1 MDRLMIVLILL
12 ALAAWAWSEPLDKAK
27 LTADYQAADAASKEG
42 KGLSESADSGT
53 LGWGEASYLRNYS
66 RMWLVTHDI
75 YWLEK
80 IEDHFTRIIANA
92 TDPDGDGFL
101 GWQTPTYSAAVYW
114 ALPLHNRG
122 TATIEPGF
130 FKEMGKLNAEVT
142 GHVYVLSFEEAAS
155 FSVWDQTTRQRV
167 AEKQAYT
174 PGAVITAI
182 PGCKVKISG
191 ETAVGDRFM
200 VRTLKPEPTEFAVH
214 EGMIAYPV
222 AVFIEAVKQD
232 PKLQERFGASADKFL
247 QFINQHMLRK
257 HEYDW
262 LTLTP
267 QPALPA
273 VAAGGGT
280 AGGVQAPALQ
290 NGGAAVAQMGAWRFR
305 DLITDRY
312 PNRIM
317 PHNQYLAL
325 ARAFLVLKDVP
336 GADPLMGQRA
346 EQMARFFRASLI
358 EQEAAFT
365 WHYWDWLEEGKP
377 DHSGFEDTS
386 HGTIDV
392 GFAAEAAMRGVVFTE
407 ADMKRFT
414 RTVLDLMWNQSEEEP
429 KLGPNCAT
437 RGDKFSFVMSDW
449 VDLCRWEPKIYELAL
464 KTYAPKMSAT
474 SAPLMLRAESLC
486 GTAGQK

>member
-1 MDRLMIVLILL
+1 MTCWHWLVVALL
-12 ALAAWAWSEPLDKAK
+12 LTSVACAAPLDKDK
-27 LTADYQAADAASKEG
+27 LVADYKAADAAYKDG

-66 RMWLVTHDI
+66 SLWLVTHDT
-75 YWLEK
+75 YWLAK
-80 IEDHFTRIIANA
+80 IEDHFTRIMASA

-114 ALPLHNRG
+114 CSALHNRG

-130 FKEMGKLNAEVT
+130 FKEMGKAAKDVT
-142 GHVYVLSFEEAAS
+142 GHVYIISFDEAAS
-155 FSVWDQTTRQRV
+155 FSVWDQTTRQRI
-167 AEKQAYT
+167 AEKQPYK
-174 PGAVITAI
+174 PDAVITAI
-182 PGCKVKISG
+182 PGCKVKIAG

-200 VRTLKPEPTEFAVH
+200 VRTLQPEPTEFTVH
-214 EGMIAYPV
+214 EGMIAHPV
-222 AVFIEAVKQD
+222 AIFIEEVKKD

-247 QFINQHMLRK
+247 AFINQHMLQK

-267 QPALPA
+267 QPPLPA
-273 VAAGGGT
+273 GEGENGKGSMGG
-280 AGGVQAPALQ
+280 
-290 NGGAAVAQMGAWRFR
+290 WRFR

-336 GADPLMGQRA
+336 GADPLMGRRA

-358 EQEAAFT
+358 EQDAAFT
-365 WHYWDWLEEGKP
+365 WYYWDWVENGRP

-386 HGTIDV
+386 HGHIDV
-392 GFAAEAAMRGVVFTE
+392 GFAVEAALRGMVFTD

-414 RTVLDLMWNQSEEEP
+414 RTVLDLMWNQSEDNP

-437 RGDKFSFVMSDW
+437 RGDKFGFVMNDW
-449 VDLCRWEPKIYELAL
+449 VDLCRWEPRIYELAL